1 MHYEYDL
8 IWECLYLYQTRIC
21 THVLFYTQTLTLR
34 VAKENK
40 SLRAYLSILYTSP
53 YMKIYIGEKKVRTKR
68 LSTTLYKPRLY
79 QFYSLR
85 FKTRAQQELDQAKAA
100 VRRGS
105 VEL

>member
-1 MHYEYDL
+1 MHYEYDFRVP
-8 IWECLYLYQTRIC
+8 YLQTVC
-21 THVLFYTQTLTLR
+21 TLSVR

-79 QFYSLR
+79 QFYSNR

-100 VRRGS
+100 VRRGCI
-105 VEL
+105 EQ